1 MFEAT
6 QFSIL
11 NILGTDLAIVDQTAQ
26 RSGQK
31 IKINDTITLKI
42 WIKIKILHDIC
53 AYQSLLA
60 AYGMSRSF
68 IT

>member
-11 NILGTDLAIVDQTAQ
+11 NILGADLAIVDQTAQ

-60 AYGMSRSF
+60 AYSMLRSF

>member
-1 MFEAT
+1 MLEAT
-6 QFSIL
+6 QLSIVAF
-11 NILGTDLAIVDQTAQ
+11 LGADLAIVDQTTQ

-31 IKINDTITLKI
+31 IQINDTITLKI

-60 AYGMSRSF
+60 AYSMLRSF

>member
-11 NILGTDLAIVDQTAQ
+11 NILGVDLAIVDQTAQ

-53 AYQSLLA
+53 AYRSLTA
-60 AYGMSRSF
+60 TYSMSRSF

>member
-11 NILGTDLAIVDQTAQ
+11 NILGADLAIVDQTAQ

-60 AYGMSRSF
+60 AYSMSRSF

>member
-11 NILGTDLAIVDQTAQ
+11 NILGADLAIVDQTAQ

-60 AYGMSRSF
+60 AYSMSRSF
-68 IT
+68 TT

>member
-60 AYGMSRSF
+60 AYSMSRSF

>member
-11 NILGTDLAIVDQTAQ
+11 NILGADLAIVDQTAQ

>member
-1 MFEAT
+1 MLEAT
-6 QFSIL
+6 QLSIVAF
-11 NILGTDLAIVDQTAQ
+11 LGADLAIVDQTTQ

-31 IKINDTITLKI
+31 IQINDTITLKI

-53 AYQSLLA
+53 AYRSLTA
-60 AYGMSRSF
+60 TYSMSRSF